1 MNVGSTSCIHRGGG
15 HRETGEGGGDREG
28 GNRRRGRDENVQD
41 RGSSAGL
48 WVEKVRSGNQACKW
62 CFREEKRE
70 VVFAELERA
79 QLHKHTHTHAYT
91 STHTD
96 THIREIEQRE
106 ETVAEQILRCA
117 SSSLESQIDR
127 TYRHTISRLLD

>member
-1 MNVGSTSCIHRGGG
+1 M
-15 HRETGEGGGDREG
+15 
-28 GNRRRGRDENVQD
+28 
-41 RGSSAGL
+41 
-48 WVEKVRSGNQACKW
+48 
-62 CFREEKRE
+62 
-70 VVFAELERA
+70 VFAELERA
-79 QLHKHTHTHAYT
+79 QLHKHTHAHAYT

-106 ETVAEQILRCA
+106 ETVAEQILRRA